1 MSNPGSV
8 LQKKVCMLGG
18 FSVGKTTLVKRYVQ
32 SVFSETYLTTVG
44 VKVDKK
50 TVVLPDRTVTLILWD
65 MAGEDDVATV
75 RMSYLRGLAGYV
87 LVADGTR
94 PATLDTALSLRQRVE
109 AEIGPLPYVLLV
121 NKCDLTD
128 QWGIADADLDLLR
141 NQGWWVRV
149 SSARTGESVDDAF
162 ADLADRITR

>member
-1 MSNPGSV
+1 V
-8 LQKKVCMLGG
+8 LQKKICMLGG
-18 FSVGKTTLVKRYVQ
+18 FSVGKTTLVKRYVE
-32 SVFSETYLTTVG
+32 SIFSETYHTTVG

-50 TVVLPDRTVTLILWD
+50 IVTFSDRTVALILWD

-109 AEIGPLPYVLLV
+109 SEIGPLPYVLLV
-121 NKCDLTD
+121 NKRDLTD
-128 QWGIADADLDLLR
+128 QWVTPDADLDLLR
-141 NQGWWVRV
+141 EQGWWVRV
-149 SSARTGESVDDAF
+149 SSARTGEGVDDAF